1 MKQLEH
7 KFKTL
12 IVVWQTL
19 SMFIIYRFILYNI
32 LYIFFHFFPNVIV
45 ILLLIC
51 FKDTKKWTKRLNLKY
66 SPHVEKKIRDGKMP
80 VY

>member
-1 MKQLEH
+1 MKQLEQ

-32 LYIFFHFFPNVIV
+32 LYIFFHFFLNVIV

-51 FKDTKKWTKRLNLKY
+51 FKDTKKWTKSLNLKY
-66 SPHVEKKIRDGKMP
+66 SLQVEEKIREGNMP